1 MNTPTNKLKKPVVFI
16 NNLEHSFGEGDLCR
30 QILFDIKLTLQS
42 GEVVIMKGPSG
53 SGKTTLLTLIG
64 ALRSAQSGSLKVLNQ
79 ELVGANK
86 SDLVKIRRNIG
97 YIFQAHNLLA
107 SLTAR
112 QNVQMSMELQENLS
126 PEEVREQS
134 ELMLKAV
141 GLGDHLNYYPQ
152 NLSGGQKQRVA
163 IARALVSRPK
173 IVLADEPTASLD
185 SKSGHGVVEV
195 MQRLA
200 KEQGCTILL
209 VTHDERILDVADRII
224 YLEDGRIQYGA
235 QPVMN

>member
-1 MNTPTNKLKKPVVFI
+1 MNTATTKLKKPVVFI

-64 ALRSAQSGSLKVLNQ
+64 ALRSAQSGTLKVLNQ

-86 SDLVKIRRNIG
+86 NDLVKIRRNIG

-112 QNVQMSMELQENLS
+112 QNVQMSMELQEDVS
-126 PEEVREQS
+126 PEEVKEQS

-224 YLEDGRIQYGA
+224 YLEDGRIQYGV
-235 QPVMN
+235 QPVLS

>member
-107 SLTAR
+107 QSFLYH
-112 QNVQMSMELQENLS
+112 VQPLLPNYQYL
-126 PEEVREQS
+126 
-134 ELMLKAV
+134 
-141 GLGDHLNYYPQ
+141 LN
-152 NLSGGQKQRVA
+152 
-163 IARALVSRPK
+163 
-173 IVLADEPTASLD
+173 
-185 SKSGHGVVEV
+185 
-195 MQRLA
+195 
-200 KEQGCTILL
+200 
-209 VTHDERILDVADRII
+209 
-224 YLEDGRIQYGA
+224 
-235 QPVMN
+235 